1 MFDMCTVLAKRA
13 ERQAEVRALKAAIE
27 ARRAVRPTR
36 HAREKRAAAA
46 ARADLPDS
54 RSFA

>member
-1 MFDMCTVLAKRA
+1 MMLVLLAASAATTLPCLFLWAADRG
-13 ERQAEVRALKAAIE
+13 QVRAN
-27 ARRAVRPTR
+27 
-36 HAREKRAAAA
+36 RAAAA

>member
-1 MFDMCTVLAKRA
+1 MMFALLVASAATTVPCLF
-13 ERQAEVRALKAAIE
+13 LWAAD
-27 ARRAVRPTR
+27 
-36 HAREKRAAAA
+36 HGQMRENRAAAA